1 MYEILSIGEILVD
14 LMRCPGRDSR
24 DGPVFEAKTGGSS
37 ANVACVT
44 AKLGHQ
50 TAFVGK
56 VGRDAMGEQCVDT
69 LRSSGVDTSLVQVS
83 DPLPTTLA
91 IVAHDSK
98 GDRSFGF
105 YRTGTADTD
114 LSEDDVR
121 GLNASA
127 PAKYVHF
134 GGVSLTKGPLRDAV
148 LSTVASAKKNGS
160 LISYDPNLRASLW
173 DSMSEAKSLMSDA
186 MRYADILKISEEEGE
201 FFFGQRDPERIF
213 DAVSEKYDVG
223 MILLTCAERGCVCRL
238 GDLTVTSRAYDVN
251 TVDTTGAGDAFLG
264 GVLHSLLESGK
275 SPGELTE
282 AELTHTLDV
291 ANAVGSLVT
300 TAPGAI
306 DAIPNLEDIGLCIA
320 QTARI

>member
-14 LMRCPGRDSR
+14 LMPYTGRESG
-24 DGPVFEAKTGGSS
+24 DGPVFEAKVGGSS

-44 AKLGHQ
+44 AKLGHS

-56 VGRDAMGEQCVDT
+56 VGPDAMGEHCVRT
-69 LRSSGVDTSLVQVS
+69 LRSCGVDTGFVKVS
-83 DPLPTTLA
+83 GALPTTLA
-91 IVAHDSK
+91 VVSHDSK

-114 LSEDDVR
+114 ISEDDIR
-121 GLNASA
+121 DLNALKQ
-127 PAKYVHF
+127 AKYVHF
-134 GGVSLTKGPLRDAV
+134 GGVALPQEPLRGSV
-148 LSTVASAKKNGS
+148 FSLVESARKNGS
-160 LISYDPNLRASLW
+160 VVSYDPNLRAPLW
-173 DSMSEAKSLMSDA
+173 DSMSEAKTLMSDA

-201 FFFGQRDPERIF
+201 FFFGLRDPEKIF
-213 DAVSEKYDVG
+213 DVVSERYGVG

-238 GDLTVTSRAYDVN
+238 GDLTVSSRAYDVK

-264 GVLHSLLESGK
+264 GVLHSLLGFGK
-275 SPGELTE
+275 LPGELTE
-282 AELTHTLDV
+282 EELTRTLDV

-300 TAPGAI
+300 TTRGAI
-306 DAIPNLEDIGLCIA
+306 DAIPRAEDIDRCIA

>member
-14 LMRCPGRDSR
+14 LMPYAGRADG
-24 DGPVFEAKTGGSS
+24 DGPVFEAKAGGSA

-44 AKLGHQ
+44 AKLGHS

-56 VGRDAMGEQCVDT
+56 VGPDAMGEHCIGT
-69 LRSSGVDTSLVQVS
+69 LRSCGVDTALVKVS
-83 DPLPTTLA
+83 DTLPTTLA
-91 IVAHDSK
+91 LVAHDAK

-121 GLNASA
+121 GLNASM

-134 GGVSLTKGPLRDAV
+134 GGVSLTKGPLRDTV
-148 LSTVASAKKNGS
+148 LSTVKSAKKNGS
-160 LISYDPNLRASLW
+160 VISYDPNLRESLW
-173 DSMSEAKSLMSDA
+173 DSLSDAKAVMSDA

-201 FFFGQRDPERIF
+201 FFFGQRDHEKIF
-213 DAVSEKYDVG
+213 DRISEKYGVG
-223 MILLTCAERGCVCRL
+223 MILITCAERGCVCRL
-238 GDLTVTSRAYDVN
+238 GDLTVTSSAYDVK

-264 GVLHSLLESGK
+264 GVLHSLLGLNK
-275 SPGELTE
+275 RPDELTE
-282 AELTHTLDV
+282 EELKRTLDT

-306 DAIPNLEDIGLCIA
+306 DAIPNREDIDRCMA

>member
-14 LMRCPGRDSR
+14 LMPYTGRGLQDAR
-24 DGPVFEAKTGGSS
+24 VFEAKAGGSA

-44 AKLGHQ
+44 AKLGHP

-56 VGRDAMGEQCVDT
+56 VGRDAMGEHCMET
-69 LRSSGVDTSLVQVS
+69 LRSCGVDTTLVKVS
-83 DPLPTTLA
+83 DALPTTLA
-91 IVAHDSK
+91 LVAHDSK

-121 GLNASA
+121 ELNISM

-134 GGVSLTKGPLRDAV
+134 GGVSLTKGPLRDSV
-148 LSTVASAKKNGS
+148 FSTVESAKKNGS
-160 LISYDPNLRASLW
+160 VISYDPNLRESLW
-173 DSMSEAKSLMSDA
+173 GSMSEAKTLMSDA
-186 MRYADILKISEEEGE
+186 MRYANILKISEEEGE
-201 FFFGQRDPERIF
+201 FFFGQRDHEKIF
-213 DAVSEKYDVG
+213 DIISEKYGVD
-223 MILLTCAERGCVCRL
+223 MILITCAERGCVCRL
-238 GDLTVTSRAYDVN
+238 GDLTVASRAYDVK

-264 GVLHSLLESGK
+264 GVLHSVLGLGK
-275 SPGELTE
+275 RLDELTE
-282 AELTHTLDV
+282 EELTHTLDV

-306 DAIPNLEDIGLCIA
+306 DAIPDAEDIDLCMAKI
-320 QTARI
+320 ARI